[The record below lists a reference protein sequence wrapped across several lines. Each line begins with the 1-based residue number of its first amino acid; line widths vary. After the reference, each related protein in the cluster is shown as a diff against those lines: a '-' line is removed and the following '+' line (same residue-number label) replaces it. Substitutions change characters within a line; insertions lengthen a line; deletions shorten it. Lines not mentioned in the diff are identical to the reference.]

1 MRHGRKV
8 LPLTELKI
16 SYYDLK
22 EKLIIKRNCILQSG
36 TENLRQLRKSS
47 QLKSMQQT
55 SMISICRMPTVT
67 AIYYINILK
76 HLM

>member
-47 QLKSMQQT
+47 QLKSKQQKLLLSRYVVCQLLLRFTT
-55 SMISICRMPTVT
+55 SIF
-67 AIYYINILK
+67 
-76 HLM
+76 